1 MKPRDIARGLGF
13 TRLGVGIALM
23 IAPRAFSSLFLGR
36 HARGPATG
44 FYARATGARDIVM
57 GGLALHT
64 VDHPQ
69 VGPRYVAAAA
79 AVDAADVVAAFAI
92 RDEVGAKASLALLLA
107 ASGAIGGAYAAR
119 GLQQQPP
126 ASA

>member
-13 TRLGVGIALM
+13 VRLGIGVALM
-23 IAPRAFSSLFLGR
+23 LAPRLVSSLFLGR

-79 AVDAADVVAAFAI
+79 AVDAADVLAALAI
-92 RDEVGAKASLALLLA
+92 RREVGAKSAIGLLTA